1 MLIQL
6 SLILLMKLSSTLKKL
21 SLAQTLAWERSTHYI
36 FMFICTSVI
45 MKSMQRVETCR
56 CVPEDRNLLVYF
68 PPPFLLSFERF
79 TSLNPVSQHNHALL
93 GLLCF
98 SEHFSAVPVV
108 ICMETEGRCELV
120 YQRRESGNKRRIKYD
135 NWRELPCGD
144 DNLHLGSAFTGR
156 KLDAQSYTWQSGLCV
171 CKHKRPGWSTE
182 PGSAVAIA
190 THVRARPSTLPAQP
204 IACARFPVF
213 SKALWERL
221 ARRLSSPL
229 VTPVDGFH

>member
-1 MLIQL
+1 
-6 SLILLMKLSSTLKKL
+6 
-21 SLAQTLAWERSTHYI
+21 
-36 FMFICTSVI
+36 
-45 MKSMQRVETCR
+45 MQRGETCR

-93 GLLCF
+93 APPLFFRTLF
-98 SEHFSAVPVV
+98 
-108 ICMETEGRCELV
+108 GRSSCDLHGNGKSKKV

-171 CKHKRPGWSTE
+171 CKHKRPCWSIE

-213 SKALWERL
+213 SKVLWERL

-229 VTPVDGFH
+229 VTPVDGSH